1 MTPAARCASAIEIT
15 DKILFGQAA
24 EQVLTNWARGH
35 RFAGSSDRAAI
46 RDLVYDGL
54 RCQRS
59 YAALGGAMT
68 GRGIIMGG
76 LIAQGA
82 DLADI
87 FTGLGY
93 SPTSITPHE
102 GQGPAL
108 ATLPPAVV
116 FDCPDTLFSS
126 LKESLKDDFELIMQ
140 AMQKRAPLYVRVNQS
155 RFGITEVECALLE
168 EGIEVTANN
177 NVNYALEVTKNA
189 RKVQSSKAYLSGSI
203 EIQDLSS
210 QAVIALLPDTAA
222 MRVLDYCAGGG
233 GKSLALAAR
242 GAAAVF
248 AHDANPRRMIDL
260 IARAKRAGT
269 PIKVL
274 DTAALEGEGPFEM
287 VLTDVPCSGSGAWRR
302 DPENKW
308 RQSIES
314 LKEKTKVQAEIL
326 KNAAR
331 LVTTG
336 GYLAYTTCSLLT
348 CENEDQINAF
358 LANNTD
364 FSIKLQQSFSP
375 LTGGDGFFLALMQK
389 ALVNETSVTIKASL

>member
-210 QAVIALLPDTAA
+210 QAVIAALPDTAA

-287 VLTDVPCSGSGAWRR
+287 VLTDVPCSGSGAW
-302 DPENKW
+302 
-308 RQSIES
+308 
-314 LKEKTKVQAEIL
+314 
-326 KNAAR
+326 
-331 LVTTG
+331 
-336 GYLAYTTCSLLT
+336 
-348 CENEDQINAF
+348 
-358 LANNTD
+358 
-364 FSIKLQQSFSP
+364 
-375 LTGGDGFFLALMQK
+375 
-389 ALVNETSVTIKASL
+389 